1 MKLSGIIYSLKQSI
15 ASIFRNGI
23 MSVASILV
31 LASCLMLLG
40 TFYLFTENVDANLDD
55 MSSFNEV
62 VVFIDESCSEEDIA
76 NIKTALSD
84 LRCDGEKI
92 TVEEYVSKEQ
102 ALEREKAKFEDY
114 PDLFESL
121 KDGDNPYRA
130 SFVLTYNDKTDVDNL
145 TNELYNLKITVTV
158 TPEEGSEGENTTEEI
173 EPIDSVVSHGDVAGK
188 LENLR
193 QAVSGALLTFM
204 AVLFVVGIFIIINT
218 VRLTVSMRSKE
229 ISVMRYVGAK
239 GMYVTLPFVFEGAIM
254 GIVATV
260 IAFLFQ
266 WVIYRNICRAIV
278 SDYELISI
286 LPFSRFAVMML
297 VAFGAISIV
306 AGIIGSLI
314 SVAIYIKEE

>member
-1 MKLSGIIYSLKQSI
+1 MKLSGIIYSLKQSL

-23 MSVASILV
+23 MSIASILV

-40 TFYLFTENVDANLDD
+40 TFYLFTVNVDANLDD
-55 MSSFNEV
+55 MSSLNEV
-62 VVFIDESCSEEDIA
+62 VVYVDETCNDEEIA
-76 NIKTALSD
+76 AIKTVLSE
-84 LRCDGEKI
+84 LECDGEKVV
-92 TVEEYVSKEQ
+92 VEEYISKEQ
-102 ALEREKAKFEDY
+102 ALESEKAKFEDY

-145 TNELYNLKITVTV
+145 TNELYNVKITRVT
-158 TPEEGSEGENTTEEI
+158 TLEEGTATEEI
-173 EPIDSVVSHGDVAGK
+173 TPIDKVVSHSDVAHT

-193 QAVSGALLTFM
+193 QAVSGALLIFM

-229 ISVMRYVGAK
+229 ISVMRYVGAR

-254 GIVATV
+254 GAVATV
-260 IAFLFQ
+260 LAFILQ
-266 WVIYRNICRAIV
+266 WIIYGNICRAIV
-278 SDYELISI
+278 SDYELIQI
-286 LPFSRFAVMML
+286 LPFSDFALMML
-297 VAFGAISIV
+297 LAFAAIGII

>member
-1 MKLSGIIYSLKQSI
+1 MKLSGIIYSLKQSL

-23 MSVASILV
+23 MSIASIPV

-40 TFYLFTENVDANLDD
+40 TFYLFTVNVDANLDD
-55 MSSFNEV
+55 MSSLNEV
-62 VVFIDESCSEEDIA
+62 VVYVDETCNDEEIA
-76 NIKTALSD
+76 AIKTVLSE
-84 LRCDGEKI
+84 LECDGEKVV
-92 TVEEYVSKEQ
+92 VEEYISKEQ
-102 ALEREKAKFEDY
+102 ALESEKAKFEDY

-145 TNELYNLKITVTV
+145 TNELYNVKITRVT
-158 TPEEGSEGENTTEEI
+158 TLEEGTATEEI
-173 EPIDSVVSHGDVAGK
+173 TPIDKVVSHSDVAHT

-193 QAVSGALLTFM
+193 QAVSGALLIFM

-229 ISVMRYVGAK
+229 ISVMRYVGAR

-254 GIVATV
+254 GAVATV
-260 IAFLFQ
+260 LAFILQ
-266 WVIYRNICRAIV
+266 WIIYGNICRAIV
-278 SDYELISI
+278 SDYELIQI
-286 LPFSRFAVMML
+286 LPFSDFALMML
-297 VAFGAISIV
+297 LAFAAIGII

>member
-1 MKLSGIIYSLKQSI
+1 MKLSGIIYSLKQSL

-23 MSVASILV
+23 MSIASILV
-31 LASCLMLLG
+31 LSSCLMLLG
-40 TFYLFTENVDANLDD
+40 TFYLFTVNVDANLDD
-55 MSSFNEV
+55 MSSLNEV
-62 VVFIDESCSEEDIA
+62 VVYVDETCNDEEIA
-76 NIKTALSD
+76 AIKTVLSE
-84 LRCDGEKI
+84 LECDGEKVV
-92 TVEEYVSKEQ
+92 VEEYISKEQ
-102 ALEREKAKFEDY
+102 ALESEKAKFEDY

-145 TNELYNLKITVTV
+145 TNELYNVKITRVT
-158 TPEEGSEGENTTEEI
+158 TLEEGTATEEI
-173 EPIDSVVSHGDVAGK
+173 TPIDKVVSHSDVAHT

-193 QAVSGALLTFM
+193 QAVSGALLIFM

-229 ISVMRYVGAK
+229 ISVMRYVGAR

-254 GIVATV
+254 GAVATV
-260 IAFLFQ
+260 LAFVLQ
-266 WVIYRNICRAIV
+266 WIIYGNICRAIV
-278 SDYELISI
+278 SDYELIQI
-286 LPFSRFAVMML
+286 LPFSDFALMML
-297 VAFGAISIV
+297 LAFAAIGII